1 MNTTIVINTR
11 RLAATETD
19 SLSGVDLEV
28 FKANADKYVSFLQG
42 ALEEQGYTVKVND
55 DYDTLYTTVVDAD
68 TYSEQ
73 REAEIAVEQISGF
86 WQWLN

>member
-1 MNTTIVINTR
+1 
-11 RLAATETD
+11 
-19 SLSGVDLEV
+19 
-28 FKANADKYVSFLQG
+28 
-42 ALEEQGYTVKVND
+42 VND